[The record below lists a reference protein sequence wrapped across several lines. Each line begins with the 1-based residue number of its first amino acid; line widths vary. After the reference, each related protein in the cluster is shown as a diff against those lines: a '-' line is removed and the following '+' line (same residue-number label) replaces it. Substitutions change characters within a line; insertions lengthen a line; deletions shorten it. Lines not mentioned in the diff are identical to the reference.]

1 MQKYVK
7 FLKALFSTAF
17 KHALI
22 LDEFVELISNY
33 RLIRYNADRGIL
45 HKYKILVDVCATNP
59 KKCSGIMKEFNLNK
73 FTYMFD
79 GTEPFITDFL
89 RRYTKILDMLLD
101 PKKIGKLFKR
111 RTLAYKKNSFE
122 K

>member
-1 MQKYVK
+1 MLKYVK
-7 FLKALFSTAF
+7 FLKVIFSTAF

-33 RLIRYNADRGIL
+33 KLIRYNADKGIL
-45 HKYKILVDVCATNP
+45 HKYKILVETCATNP
-59 KKCSGIMKEFNLNK
+59 KMCGGIMKEFNLNK

-79 GTEPFITDFL
+79 GTAPFINDFL
-89 RRYTKILDMLLD
+89 LRYTKILDMLMD
-101 PKKIGKLFKR
+101 PKKIVKLFKR